1 MRKNRDTMSE
11 ILTPDIEEKPS
22 PIFPSSFNFK
32 ILMAGVIGNGLE
44 FYDFALF
51 GVFSGVFANIFFQGD
66 DFIALLKSLGLFA
79 AGFIMRPLGSV
90 FFGHIGDRLGR
101 KKALNISIT
110 LMGIATFLIG
120 CLPTHEQVGFY
131 AVLGL
136 LLCRLIQGFCLGG
149 ENNGSAIFV
158 LEHCKE
164 GYKGLAGALILT
176 GGAMGT
182 LLAMFLGSWVMSP
195 AMPQWGWRIPF
206 WLGLTI
212 ALIGLYIRNQLE
224 ETPEYKNALQE
235 KRIQKH
241 PLKNMIKNN
250 LKAFIGTIGIGGVN
264 GIFAY
269 TLVVFIN
276 LYLNKT
282 VGVSVSNSMFYSCIG
297 LSIFAFLAPVFG
309 LMTDRYGAIRIM
321 KRACLFSFFMSF
333 PLFYLLYENTATSF
347 SFAILLAALM
357 MASFNAPTNYLLNTL
372 FPVQARY
379 SGIALGY
386 AIGAAIFGG
395 TAPLIYT
402 FLLEITKNVYSPSLY
417 LSLASVIGMSS
428 LLFVE
433 KIRIKDDL

>member
-1 MRKNRDTMSE
+1 MRR
-11 ILTPDIEEKPS
+11 ILTQDREEKPS
-22 PIFPSSFNFK
+22 IIFPSSLNFK

-101 KKALNISIT
+101 KKA
-110 LMGIATFLIG
+110 
-120 CLPTHEQVGFY
+120 
-131 AVLGL
+131 
-136 LLCRLIQGFCLGG
+136 
-149 ENNGSAIFV
+149 
-158 LEHCKE
+158 
-164 GYKGLAGALILT
+164 
-176 GGAMGT
+176 
-182 LLAMFLGSWVMSP
+182 LAMFLGSWVMSP

-297 LSIFAFLAPVFG
+297 LSIFAVLAPVFG
-309 LMTDRYGAIRIM
+309 MMTDRYGAIRIM
-321 KRACLFSFFMSF
+321 KGACLFSFFMSF

-395 TAPLIYT
+395 TAPLIYA
-402 FLLEITKNVYSPSLY
+402 NY
-417 LSLASVIGMSS
+417 G
-428 LLFVE
+428 
-433 KIRIKDDL
+433 